1 MIGQKGG
8 LLKATGGGG
17 SSGTVTSIS
26 VVTAN
31 GISGIITNPTTTP
44 AITLATTITG
54 ILKGN
59 GTSISAAINS
69 DLPVMT
75 STIGGA
81 VPTPPNNTTTFLR
94 GDGTFAIPSGSTG
107 TVTSVSIVTNQGV
120 SGTVATS
127 TTTPAITLSLGALT
141 GVTSYNGLVVTAN
154 TGVITTG
161 TWNASL
167 IGSTFG
173 GTGVNNNGSTITL
186 GGSLTTSGAF
196 TTTFTTTGNTNIT
209 LPTSGTLIAGTGTNT
224 QVSVWTGTNIQS
236 SYSTFIYNNT
246 SNFLGIGGTPTATL
260 HLSGNVSAS
269 NWGTTGINFITT
281 ASTYTNTT
289 SSGTVANLAINSIG
303 IPTLVATTATIFTNA
318 YTLYLAGNPTSST
331 NVTQTNSYTLGVNG
345 SVNITNG
352 GLGMTGNLTHTGGT
366 FFLGTSDGN
375 TLSLTTSAVNRLNI
389 SSIGLQ
395 THTFTAQSSGTT
407 PFITWTQSANTGG
420 SAGIFLITAGAHTSQ
435 TTATEI
441 IDVKYDLSPVL
452 KSVDGTIAL
461 QRAFQILG
469 RTYTPQTSAL
479 TITTAATLDITS
491 SIAGSGTTITNN
503 FAIRSNGSIVL
514 STAGNGLYIKEGTN
528 ATMGTGTLVGGALVI
543 STTKITANSRVFL
556 TDSGGTIT
564 NLGTLY
570 VSTRTAG
577 TSFTVS
583 SSNPL
588 DTSNFVWFILEPA
601 P

>member
-407 PFITWTQSANTGG
+407 PFVTWTQSANTGG
-420 SAGIFLITAGAHTSQ
+420 SAGIWTITGATHTGQ
-435 TTATEI
+435 TLSTEI
-441 IDVKYDLSPVL
+441 IDLN
-452 KSVDGTIAL
+452 
-461 QRAFQILG
+461 FNLG
-469 RTYTPQTSAL
+469 RTVTWATGAL
-479 TITTAATLDITS
+479 TTQRFALIQAPTIAFVGASIVTTTAT
-491 SIAGSGTTITNN
+491 
-503 FAIRSNGSIVL
+503 FAITGSPI
-514 STAGNGLYIKEGTN
+514 AGTN
-528 ATMGTGTLVGGALVI
+528 ATITNSLAALINGNVGLFSATPTLGGGVGVMYMGNATTNPTTNPTSGGVLYISAGALVYRG
-543 STTKITANSRVFL
+543 SSGTVTTIAV
-556 TDSGGTIT
+556 
-564 NLGTLY
+564 
-570 VSTRTAG
+570 A
-577 TSFTVS
+577 
-583 SSNPL
+583 
-588 DTSNFVWFILEPA
+588 
-601 P
+601 